1 MAYKTTQYKEH
12 FFPQEKGVFCTSVE
26 PRARKL
32 TKAQRRVLAEK
43 GVPLP
48 KDSTAP
54 DNLPE
59 NLVGAQRRQLFAD
72 NNYWTEIVRK
82 EATLLVG
89 LHPDQVRTGYLKF
102 RLY

>member
-1 MAYKTTQYKEH
+1 MAYQTTHCKEYS
-12 FFPQEKGVFCTSVE
+12 FPQEKGVFCTSVE

-43 GVPLP
+43 GVALP
-48 KDSTAP
+48 KESTTP

-59 NLVGAQRRQLFAD
+59 NLVGAQRRELFAD
-72 NNYWTEIVRK
+72 DDYWTEIVRK

-89 LHPDQVRTGYLKF
+89 LHPDQVRTA
-102 RLY
+102 